1 MSLHNTYTYCTLYS
15 QHFTVQLRKFESS
28 CAASAGGI
36 KNPVPGLGG
45 GALWE
50 GCTCRKKKV
59 CALAHHVHLNGQ
71 FIMHQPR
78 AGAMTNTLTSMHR
91 HQTYLLWREQ
101 QWVLLVNPSFMA
113 RRIASWASVPRSP
126 AYQKYH
132 DNTCVCVIEWVHYN
146 ANACVIKNMQDE

>member
-1 MSLHNTYTYCTLYS
+1 
-15 QHFTVQLRKFESS
+15 
-28 CAASAGGI
+28 
-36 KNPVPGLGG
+36 
-45 GALWE
+45 
-50 GCTCRKKKV
+50 
-59 CALAHHVHLNGQ
+59 
-71 FIMHQPR
+71 MHQPR
-78 AGAMTNTLTSMHR
+78 AGAMTNRLTSMHR